1 MTKVNSGKVILNSN
15 VMEDKTMLNKKVIE
29 GIVKERTEARKGE
42 GAYVEASE
50 SVLKQL
56 AGYIVDCEFDYSII
70 GDYSFSEELYDVV
83 NYMSDN
89 EKRIFWGEIES
100 LVGYDSYAI
109 DDIIVAVEDYIR
121 DCDDYIDVLDYTDAG
136 KYDSNVSSWYIIE
149 RFSEVAHN
157 FFADM
162 ADSYYGVNPIVFL
175 NTCLAHTTKV
185 ILAKL
190 VEGECDLNDYL
201 SEDLF
206 DVLVKYSSLLT
217 SDFAVLCILNYHDC
231 GWAILA
237 EKIAESLN

>member
-1 MTKVNSGKVILNSN
+1 MTKVNSGMVISNFN
-15 VMEDKTMLNKKVIE
+15 VMEDKGMFSKKVIE
-29 GIVKERTEARKGE
+29 GIVKERTETRKSE
-42 GAYVEASE
+42 GAYIEASE
-50 SVLKQL
+50 TALKQL
-56 AGYIVDCEFDYSII
+56 AGYIVDCGFEYSKI

-89 EKRIFWGEIES
+89 EKHIFWGEIES
-100 LVGYDSYAI
+100 LLGYNPYEIS
-109 DDIIVAVEDYIR
+109 DIIVAVEDYIH
-121 DCDDYIDVLDYTDAG
+121 DCDDYIDVLEYTDAE

-206 DVLVKYSSLLT
+206 DVLVKYNSLLT

-231 GWAILA
+231 GWAMLA